1 MPHIDDRFLDF
12 LRELELN
19 NDRDWFKSHK
29 KRFES
34 EVKAPFEA
42 LVQEVINVVAK
53 VDATVDIT
61 PKEAI
66 FRIYRDTRF
75 SKDKTPYKTHMGAVV
90 GPGGRRALDSI
101 GVYFEIS
108 GHRLGIASGLY
119 QLERDQLLA
128 VRRLIMSSGAELSGI
143 LNRAA
148 FKRIFRE
155 LQGEKNKVLPK
166 EFKEAALSQPLL
178 FNKQLYCWAEYDP
191 EEAKRDDLPKFVL
204 QHYKAALPL
213 NEFLAKA

>member
-1 MPHIDDRFLDF
+1 MSYIDDRFLDF

-19 NDRDWFKSHK
+19 NDRDWFNSNK

-34 EVKAPFEA
+34 DVKAPFEV
-42 LVQEVINVVAK
+42 LVQEVIDVVAK
-53 VDATVDIT
+53 VDPTIDIS
-61 PKEAI
+61 PKDAV

-119 QLERDQLLA
+119 HLERDRLLA
-128 VRRLIMSSGAELSGI
+128 VRRLIMSRGAELDKI
-143 LNRAA
+143 LNGTV
-148 FKRIFRE
+148 FKRLF
-155 LQGEKNKVLPK
+155 GE
-166 EFKEAALSQPLL
+166 
-178 FNKQLYCWAEYDP
+178 
-191 EEAKRDDLPKFVL
+191 
-204 QHYKAALPL
+204 
-213 NEFLAKA
+213 

>member
-1 MPHIDDRFLDF
+1 MSYIDDRFLDF

-19 NDRDWFKSHK
+19 NDRDWFNSNK

-34 EVKAPFEA
+34 DVKAPFEA
-42 LVQEVINVVAK
+42 LVQEVIDVVAK
-53 VDATVDIT
+53 VDPTIDIS
-61 PKEAI
+61 PKDAV

-119 QLERDQLLA
+119 MPDKDRLLA
-128 VRRLIMSSGAELSGI
+128 VRRLIMSRGAELDRI
-143 LNRAA
+143 LKGAA
-148 FKRIFRE
+148 FKRLFEE
-155 LQGEKNKVLPK
+155 LQGDKNKVLPK
-166 EFKEAALSQPLL
+166 EFKEAAKSQPLL
-178 FNKQLYCWAEYDP
+178 FNKQFYCWAEYDP
-191 EEAKRDDLPKFVL
+191 EEAKRDDLTKFVL

-213 NEFLAKA
+213 NEFLAEA